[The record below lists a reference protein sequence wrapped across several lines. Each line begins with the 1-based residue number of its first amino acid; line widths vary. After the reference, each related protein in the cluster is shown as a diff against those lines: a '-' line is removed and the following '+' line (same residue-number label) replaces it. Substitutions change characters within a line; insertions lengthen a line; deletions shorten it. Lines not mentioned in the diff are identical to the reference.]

1 VFPEN
6 RERVFLG
13 GGASPPCPPLVDAMR
28 YPFSMSLRRLPA
40 ADSALIQIVDCA
52 LSDAAER
59 SGEWLV
65 CHPGCTQCCV
75 GVFAINQLDAVRLQ
89 QRLARLEKTE
99 PERAR
104 LLRLRAGES
113 IARFSREFPGDA
125 ATGILDEGPSADER
139 FAEFANDEVCPVLNP
154 ETGLC
159 ELYDA
164 RPMTCRTFGPPVR
177 SEDGLGVCEL
187 CFHGATDEQ
196 IAYCEM
202 VPDPT
207 DLESAL
213 LAKVEEIDGPRGRT
227 IIAFAVR

>member
-1 VFPEN
+1 
-6 RERVFLG
+6 
-13 GGASPPCPPLVDAMR
+13 
-28 YPFSMSLRRLPA
+28 MSLRRLPA
-40 ADSALIQIVDCA
+40 ADSALIQIVDSA
-52 LSDAAER
+52 LSNAVER

-89 QRLARLEKTE
+89 QGLARLEKTE

-104 LLRLRAGES
+104 LLRVRAGES
-113 IARFSREFPGDA
+113 IARLSREFPGDA
-125 ATGILDEGPSADER
+125 ATGVLDESPSAEER
-139 FAEFANDEVCPVLNP
+139 FAEFANDEVCPVLDP

-164 RPMTCRTFGPPVR
+164 RPVTCRTFGPPVR

-196 IAYCEM
+196 IACCEM

-213 LAKVEEIDGPRGRT
+213 LAKLEEIDGPRGRT